1 MPARLAQFVSQGE
14 WYYRKAQEQ
23 IEAKVATVLVRLCGN
38 NELKT
43 RQMGGG
49 VGESERRVA
58 ESEIWCHIW
67 TDVISAC
74 GWREGRRQMDRVRL
88 EIPKSLALARSAAD
102 APLADSPSASILA
115 LLVLPPV
122 DVALAHRR
130 RRRSL

>member
-1 MPARLAQFVSQGE
+1 
-14 WYYRKAQEQ
+14 
-23 IEAKVATVLVRLCGN
+23 
-38 NELKT
+38 
-43 RQMGGG
+43 MGGG

-102 APLADSPSASILA
+102 APLADYDPLSITRSQSYLHA
-115 LLVLPPV
+115 LYSYMTLTDL
-122 DVALAHRR
+122 
-130 RRRSL
+130 